1 MTITT
6 VKDFQGND
14 IKVVEYMRI
23 EHHSTNLYR
32 TMQADADVLKRCGF
46 TPERFEEVVSH
57 QDVFGSNQKGEA
69 PTEEEQDRFDEVYW
83 EGVECVDSREDM
95 WTDAKGG
102 YEVSYELIEEPT
114 E

>member
-1 MTITT
+1 MAIKT
-6 VKDFQGND
+6 VKDWQGKE
-14 IKVVEYMRI
+14 IQVVEYMRI

-32 TMQADADVLKRCGF
+32 TMQADADVLEGCGF

-57 QDVFGSNQKGEA
+57 QDAFGTNQKGEA
-69 PTEEEQDRFDEVYW
+69 PTEEEQDRFDEVYM

-95 WTDAKGG
+95 WTDRKGG
-102 YEVSYELIEEPT
+102 YEVSHELIEEPT